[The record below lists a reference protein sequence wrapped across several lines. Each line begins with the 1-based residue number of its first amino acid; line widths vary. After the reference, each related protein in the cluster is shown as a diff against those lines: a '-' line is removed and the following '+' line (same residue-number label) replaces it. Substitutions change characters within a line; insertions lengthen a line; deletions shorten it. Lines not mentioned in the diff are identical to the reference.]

1 LFYAQAVCGAA
12 RRTIVE
18 RLPGLEVEIAFPAA
32 MVTAALLAQALTPL
46 RQITALADAL
56 TKLSGK
62 TNAIR
67 QRLSATRTFAFVHQP
82 TDLLS
87 IGR

>member
-1 LFYAQAVCGAA
+1 
-12 RRTIVE
+12 
-18 RLPGLEVEIAFPAA
+18 
-32 MVTAALLAQALTPL
+32 LLAQALTPL